1 MEEEITQSL
10 LQVLTRVSC
19 TTPGKQNGM
28 HLHSATINTIV
39 QEVECHLEMTIGI
52 TETMIDMNA
61 EEVKPMEDNQPRPT

>member
-1 MEEEITQSL
+1 MEAETTQSL

-19 TTPGKQNGM
+19 TTPGKPNGM

-61 EEVKPMEDNQPRPT
+61 EEVKQMEDNQPRPT